1 MENDDQTRP
10 GMDLKVCS
18 DRRETD
24 FNTRRPRREVLLAG
38 LAFML
43 CPGITSGTAVNI
55 PKSKAN
61 STILGPNVFVFDS
74 SMSAADI
81 QKTVNDIFN
90 KMEANQ
96 FGSERY
102 AILFKPGKYDVT
114 FNVGFYTHV
123 AGLGIS
129 PNDVEINGGVNVNGK
144 WDDGLALDNFWRT
157 LENFTINPSSNIPYQ
172 TIKGVT
178 RIAVS
183 QGAPMR
189 RLHVKG
195 ELQLFDWSQNGSVGF
210 SSGGFLADS
219 IIDAKVVP
227 GSQQQWLTRNS
238 TWAAWQNAVWNMV
251 FVGCEN
257 APNGTFPD
265 PAYTVVNETPVIRE
279 KPYLILDKSG
289 KYSLFVP
296 ALRVNAQ
303 GVSWASG
310 ITIGKS
316 VSLDEFYVAH
326 PETANVTT
334 LNTALAA
341 GKHLLFTP
349 GVYKLGDTLHI
360 SRPDSIV
367 FGLGVPSLIA
377 MTGKPA
383 ITVAD
388 VDGVTISGFI
398 IDAGETKSPILL
410 EVGPYGS
417 KANHATNPTF
427 LYDLTIRTAGPHV
440 GRNDIGVV
448 INSNHVVAD
457 NLWIWRADHGAGVGW
472 TINPTK
478 TGLLVNGSHVTIYGL
493 FNEHHEEY
501 QTLWKGEAGRV
512 YMYQSEMPYDV
523 PDQRDWMSGKTQG
536 YSSYKVA
543 DNVTSHEAWGVG
555 VYCFFRDS
563 PVKANS
569 AIEAPSVPGV
579 KFHHLTTVWLN
590 GTQGSEIV
598 HIIDTMG
605 EAACA
610 ADHLQ
615 TLIEYPPS

>member
-1 MENDDQTRP
+1 MENDKQTTP
-10 GMDLKVCS
+10 GMELEFCS
-18 DRRETD
+18 DRRESG
-24 FNTRRPRREVLLAG
+24 FNARMARREVLLAG
-38 LAFML
+38 LAFL
-43 CPGITSGTAVNI
+43 VCPDITSDAAVNV
-55 PKSKAN
+55 PKSEFN

-74 SMSAADI
+74 SMPTADI
-81 QKTVNDIFN
+81 QKTVNDIFKN
-90 KMEANQ
+90 MEANQ
-96 FGSERY
+96 FGPERY

-183 QGAPMR
+183 QGAPLR

-195 ELQLFDWSQNGSVGF
+195 ELQLFDWSQNGSVGY
-210 SSGGFLADS
+210 SSGGLLADS
-219 IIDAKVVP
+219 LVDEKVVP
-227 GSQQQWLTRNS
+227 GSQQQWLARNS
-238 TWAAWQNAVWNMV
+238 TWAGWQNAVWNMV

-257 APNGTFPD
+257 TPVGTFPN

-279 KPYLILDKSG
+279 KPYLIHDKSG
-289 KYSLFVP
+289 KYSIFVP
-296 ALRVNAQ
+296 ALRANAR
-303 GVSWASG
+303 GVTWASG
-310 ITIGKS
+310 TTVGRS
-316 VSLDEFYVAH
+316 VSLDEFYIAH
-326 PETANVTT
+326 PATADAAT
-334 LNTALAA
+334 LNAALAA

-349 GVYKLGDTLHI
+349 GVYKLSDTLHI
-360 SRPDSIV
+360 TRPDSIV

-377 MTGKPA
+377 ITGKPV

-388 VDGVTISGFI
+388 VDGVTISGLI
-398 IDAGETKSPILL
+398 IDAGETKSPILF
-410 EVGPYGS
+410 EVGPNGS
-417 KANHATNPTF
+417 NANHEVNPTF
-427 LYDLTIRTAGPHV
+427 LYDITVRTAGPHV
-440 GRNDIGVV
+440 GRNDVGAV

-472 TINPTK
+472 TANPTK
-478 TGLLVNGSHVTIYGL
+478 TGLVVNGSHVTVYGL

-501 QTLWKGEAGRV
+501 QTLWKGEGGRV

-523 PDQRDWMSGKTQG
+523 PNQKAWMSGKTPG

-563 PVKANS
+563 LVKAHN
-569 AIEAPSVPGV
+569 AIEAPLLPGI

-590 GTQGSEIV
+590 GTPGSEIT
-598 HIIDTMG
+598 HIVNELG
-605 EAACA
+605 GRACA

-615 TLIEYPPS
+615 TLVEYPPL